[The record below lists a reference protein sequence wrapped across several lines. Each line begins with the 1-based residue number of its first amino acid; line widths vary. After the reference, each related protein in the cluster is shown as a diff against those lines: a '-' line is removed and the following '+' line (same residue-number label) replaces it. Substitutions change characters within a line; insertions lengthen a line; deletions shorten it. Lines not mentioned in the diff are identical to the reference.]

1 MATFMGVKV
10 NKPYLIMVNG
20 VLWDRK
26 LTKHGAVKVIEL
38 LQERGLNAVLAYEVT
53 PPTLG

>member
-1 MATFMGVKV
+1 M